1 LIGHRRRLQSGKET
15 DQGPSLGRETGDRKM
30 GPVQGTRGHVR
41 VITARTAFCLGVAI
55 AGLGF
60 AGSAIGAAGG
70 GTPTSGTAYVAQA
83 PKPSSLVYDAG
94 FIYDKVLGRGVV
106 TFVTKALASPTGV
119 ITIKSKPV
127 TIYTPNGSLSGTGSG
142 VLTITNKPNPG
153 DATVTD
159 GKLLLNH
166 GTGRLAGH
174 SLRATFSGTGN
185 IGGTN
190 APDYYTFRYKGVYH

>member
-1 LIGHRRRLQSGKET
+1 MLGSG
-15 DQGPSLGRETGDRKM
+15 RW
-30 GPVQGTRGHVR
+30 
-41 VITARTAFCLGVAI
+41 RTAFGLGVTIAALGVA
-55 AGLGF
+55 
-60 AGSAIGAAGG
+60 GSALGAAGG
-70 GTPTSGTAYVAQA
+70 GKPTNGIVYVSQA
-83 PKPSSLVYDAG
+83 PKPGPLVYDSG
-94 FIYDKVLGRGVV
+94 FLHDKVLGQGAV
-106 TFVTKALASPTGV
+106 TFVTKALASPNGS

-127 TIYTPNGSLSGTGSG
+127 TIYTANGSLSGTGSG

-185 IGGTN
+185 IGGAN
-190 APDYYTFRYKGVYH
+190 APDYYTFRYKGVYR

>member
-1 LIGHRRRLQSGKET
+1 
-15 DQGPSLGRETGDRKM
+15 M
-30 GPVQGTRGHVR
+30 GSVQWAWRHVR
-41 VITARTAFCLGVAI
+41 VIRARTGFGLGATIV
-55 AGLGF
+55 GLGF
-60 AGSAIGAAGG
+60 AGSAIAASGG
-70 GTPTSGTAYVAQA
+70 GTPTSGIAYVAQA
-83 PKPSSLVYDAG
+83 PKPSMLVYDAG
-94 FIYDKVLGRGVV
+94 FVHDKVLGAGVV
-106 TFVTKALASPTGV
+106 TFVTKALVSHTGA

-185 IGGTN
+185 IGGSN
-190 APDYYTFRYKGVYH
+190 SPDFYTFRYKGVYH

>member
-1 LIGHRRRLQSGKET
+1 MFGSSRS
-15 DQGPSLGRETGDRKM
+15 
-30 GPVQGTRGHVR
+30 
-41 VITARTAFCLGVAI
+41 RTAFGLGVAI

-70 GTPTSGTAYVAQA
+70 GTRTSGTVYVSQA

-94 FIYDKVLGRGVV
+94 FIYDKVLGQGAV
-106 TFVTKALASPTGV
+106 TFVTKAVGSPTGA

-127 TIYTPNGSLSGTGSG
+127 TIYTPKGSLSGTGSG
-142 VLTITNKPNPG
+142 LLTITNKPRPG
-153 DATVTD
+153 DATVTN

-185 IGGTN
+185 IGGPN
-190 APDYYTFRYKGVYH
+190 IPDSYTFRYTGVYR

>member
-1 LIGHRRRLQSGKET
+1 ML
-15 DQGPSLGRETGDRKM
+15 LG
-30 GPVQGTRGHVR
+30 
-41 VITARTAFCLGVAI
+41 LGVAI
-55 AGLGF
+55 AGVGF
-60 AGSAIGAAGG
+60 AGSAVGASGR
-70 GTPTSGTAYVAQA
+70 GTPTSGVTYVGQV

-94 FIYDKVLGRGVV
+94 FTYDKVLGPGVV
-106 TFVTKALASPTGV
+106 TFVTKPLVSPNGA

-127 TIYTPNGSLSGTGSG
+127 TVYTTNGSLSGTATAL
-142 VLTITNKPNPG
+142 LTITNKPSPG

-185 IGGTN
+185 IGGPN
-190 APDYYTFRYKGVYH
+190 VPDFYTFHYQGVYR

>member
-1 LIGHRRRLQSGKET
+1 MGAVQRTRR
-15 DQGPSLGRETGDRKM
+15 
-30 GPVQGTRGHVR
+30 HAR
-41 VITARTAFCLGVAI
+41 VISVRTAFGVGVAI

-60 AGSAIGAAGG
+60 ASSAIGASGG

-83 PKPSSLVYDAG
+83 PKPSSSLVYDAG
-94 FIYDKVLGRGVV
+94 FIHDKVLGSGAV
-106 TFVTKALASPTGV
+106 TFVTKAMASSSGA

-127 TIYTPNGSLSGTGSG
+127 TIYTPSGSLSGTASG
-142 VLTITNKPNPG
+142 VLTVTNKPSPG

-166 GTGRLAGH
+166 GTGRLSGH

-185 IGGTN
+185 IGGSN
-190 APDYYTFRYKGVYH
+190 VPDFYTFRYKGVYR